1 MERLMLFL
9 YGNKNIAGSLAALAA
24 LGAFFAG
31 IIHEFW
37 FAIVAGAY
45 GVGYLATPSSRAFE
59 SSISAQM
66 SAAEIKTALDSLS
79 HEVAGRVPK
88 NVSALVD
95 SISQSIIEILPT
107 MAKDNTEDQNTY
119 TIRQTAL
126 QYLPETLKNYLDL
139 PPAFRNLYPV
149 QDGKTAT
156 QLLVEQLT
164 LLDGKMKE
172 IVNNYLAN
180 DSQALVANGRFLSD
194 KFKTQ
199 SFLTPV

>member
-1 MERLMLFL
+1 MLFL
-9 YGNKNIAGSLAALAA
+9 YGNKNIAGSLAALGV

-31 IIHEFW
+31 VIHEFW
-37 FAIVAGAY
+37 FAIVLGAY
-45 GVGYLATPSSRAFE
+45 GIGYLAMPSSRAFE

-66 SAAEIKTALDSLS
+66 SAAEIKAALDSLS
-79 HEVAGRVPK
+79 HDIDGRVPK

-95 SISQSIIEILPT
+95 SIAQSIIEILPT

-180 DSQALVANGRFLSD
+180 DSQALVANGRFLAD

>member
-1 MERLMLFL
+1 MLFL

-24 LGAFFAG
+24 LSLFFG
-31 IIHEFW
+31 GVIHLFW
-37 FAIVAGAY
+37 FEIVLGAY
-45 GVGYLATPSSRAFE
+45 GIGFLAMPSSRAFE

-66 SAAEIKTALDSLS
+66 SATEIQAALDSLK
-79 HEVAGRVPK
+79 HDIAGRVPK
-88 NVSALVD
+88 EVSTLVD
-95 SISQSIIEILPT
+95 SISQSIIAILPT
-107 MAKDNTEDQNTY
+107 LAKDGNTGDQNTY

-126 QYLPETLKNYLDL
+126 QYLPETLKNYLNL

-172 IVNNYLAN
+172 IVNNYLSN
-180 DSQALVANGRFLSD
+180 DSQALVANGRFLAD

-199 SFLTPV
+199 DFLTPV

>member
-1 MERLMLFL
+1 MLFL

-24 LGAFFAG
+24 LGAFFGG

-45 GVGYLATPSSRAFE
+45 GIGYLAMPSSRAFE

-66 SAAEIKTALDSLS
+66 SAAEIKAALDSLS
-79 HEVAGRVPK
+79 HDIAGKVPK
-88 NVSALVD
+88 SVSALVD
-95 SISQSIIEILPT
+95 SISQSIVEILPT

-156 QLLVEQLT
+156 QLLVEQLA

-180 DSQALVANGRFLSD
+180 DSQALVTNGRFLAD